1 MSHLVLV
8 GTSHHRAPVELRER
22 LALGSRV
29 GAGLVSR
36 LAAGGG
42 EAVALSTCNRACVY
56 LVHADVEE
64 ARSRAVAEL
73 AGLSGL
79 AADEL
84 EEALYVKVDEEAA
97 HHLFRVAAGLDS
109 MIPGEGQILGQVR
122 AAWEAA
128 AEEGTTSV
136 VLNRLFRQALQVGKR
151 VRTETGIGENPASV
165 SSAAAEL
172 AASVFGDLGGKRVL
186 VIGAGKM
193 GELTVLNLVL
203 RGAERPVVASRS
215 LESAERLAERFGG
228 RALTLDALDEELER
242 ADVVVAS
249 TGAEGLVLT
258 ADRVEHAMRRR
269 RGHPIFFV
277 DIAVP
282 RDLDPAIN
290 DLDGCYLY
298 DIDDL
303 ERVVKETVA
312 GRREEA
318 VRAEEIV
325 AEETEKFGAWRLS
338 LDVVPAIASL
348 RAFAEDIRAGE
359 LDRARGWLASLSE
372 SERKAVES
380 LTSQIVN
387 KLLHPPT
394 VRMKQAA
401 AAAEGVVYAETVR
414 HLFGLGEDE
423 R

>member
-1 MSHLVLV
+1 MHVVLV

-22 LALGSRV
+22 LAFGSRL
-29 GAGLVSR
+29 GGELVS
-36 LAAGGG
+36 LLAGGDG
-42 EAVALSTCNRACVY
+42 EAVALSTCNRACLY
-56 LVHADVEE
+56 LAHADRDV
-64 ARSRAVAEL
+64 ARARAVAALGEL
-73 AGLSGL
+73 AGLT
-79 AADEL
+79 AEEL
-84 EEALYVKVDEEAA
+84 EPALYVKVDDEAA
-97 HHLFRVAAGLDS
+97 RHLFRVAAGLDS
-109 MIPGEGQILGQVR
+109 LIPGEAQILGQVR

-128 AEEGTTSV
+128 AEEGATSV
-136 VLNRLFRQALQVGKR
+136 VLNRLFRQALHVGKR

-172 AASVFGDLGGKRVL
+172 AARVFGDLGGKRVL
-186 VIGAGKM
+186 VLGAGKM

-203 RGAERPVVASRS
+203 RGAERPVVANRS
-215 LESAERLAERFGG
+215 LEGAERLAERFGG
-228 RALTLDALDEELER
+228 RAVGLDALDHELER

-258 ADRVEHAMRRR
+258 ADRVAHALRRR
-269 RGHPIFFV
+269 RGRSMFFI

-303 ERVVKETVA
+303 ERVVKESVA

-325 AEETEKFGAWRLS
+325 AEETEKFRAWQLA

-348 RAFAEDIRAGE
+348 RAFAEDVRTGE

-401 AAAEGVVYAETVR
+401 AAADGVIYAETVR
-414 HLFGLGEDE
+414 RLFGLGEDE
-423 R
+423 Q